1 MGQLLSPYCYLNFF
15 QMEISI
21 SEPFVFFLD
30 NKNSVG
36 NVGHLVLLGII
47 RFFLKR
53 SEEFFERKKKK
64 PVAHFFTIA
73 SRSLKLF
80 NPIVQV
86 LSHVYILLLLK
97 CLMRSRHFIMYASD
111 YNNK

>member
-1 MGQLLSPYCYLNFF
+1 
-15 QMEISI
+15 MEISI

-47 RFFLKR
+47 CLFLKKR
-53 SEEFFERKKKK
+53 SEEFFEEKKKK
-64 PVAHFFTIA
+64 PIAHSFTIA

-80 NPIVQV
+80 NPIFQV
-86 LSHVYILLLLK
+86 LSHIYILLLLK

-111 YNNK
+111 FNTK